1 MFSAS
6 DQSIEWK
13 VSFPCKSRKSTDAF
27 IETQK
32 DKERGQH
39 GAVLCV
45 MLLSV
50 LGALAHSIEV
60 EHNLTKQQIKMACVK
75 FERVFRKRQIM

>member
-1 MFSAS
+1 M
-6 DQSIEWK
+6 SI
-13 VSFPCKSRKSTDAF
+13 VP
-27 IETQK
+27 QK

-50 LGALAHSIEV
+50 LGALTHSIEV
-60 EHNLTKQQIKMACVK
+60 ERNLTRQQIKMARAK
-75 FERVFRKRQIM
+75 FERVFRERQFM